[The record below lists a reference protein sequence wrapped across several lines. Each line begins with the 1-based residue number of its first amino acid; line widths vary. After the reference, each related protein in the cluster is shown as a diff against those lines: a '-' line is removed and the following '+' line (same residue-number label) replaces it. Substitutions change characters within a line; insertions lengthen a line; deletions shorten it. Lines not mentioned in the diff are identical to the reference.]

1 MVFDH
6 DPLEHVPSF
15 DTTFTE
21 GFAPSTT
28 RGQTTADFTGSVHT
42 ENYFTPLYTES
53 QATDHNNVNTNQQ
66 PPIPPAPRDAAMAVV
81 AATTAVEAEASAT
94 SLAAK
99 MQASDELEAEAAA
112 VEAAEFLARMEIG
125 RAHV

>member
-28 RGQTTADFTGSVHT
+28 RGQTTADPTESVHT

-53 QATDHNNVNTNQQ
+53 QATDFTNVNTNQQ
-66 PPIPPAPRDAAMAVV
+66 SPAPMR
-81 AATTAVEAEASAT
+81 TR
-94 SLAAK
+94 
-99 MQASDELEAEAAA
+99 LEAT
-112 VEAAEFLARMEIG
+112 RDT
-125 RAHV
+125 